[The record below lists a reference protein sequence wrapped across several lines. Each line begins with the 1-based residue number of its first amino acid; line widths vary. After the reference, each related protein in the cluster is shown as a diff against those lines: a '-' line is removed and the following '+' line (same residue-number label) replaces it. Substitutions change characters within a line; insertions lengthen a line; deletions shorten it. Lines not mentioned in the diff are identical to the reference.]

1 MALVTVTAATT
12 APVTISE
19 VKDHLVVDHSD
30 DDQYLAGL
38 IDAVVEYLEA
48 VQDRTLVTTTYDLKL
63 DRFPDGNGTIEL
75 PRSPLASVSSVKYQD
90 LDDVETTLAASKYTV
105 DTSSTPGRLLP
116 AYDESW
122 PSTRQ
127 HVHDVTVRYVAGY
140 GDPADVPRAHRHEI
154 LLRVADLFE
163 NREAAVTKRHE
174 SSFAAEALFQLNR
187 VV

>member
-75 PRSPLASVSSVKYQD
+75 EEFLVYFTDAGEQADQGVAKIDPDELPQPLSNNEPANIPASAMRSILIRSINVASEKGVLSARNVNS
-90 LDDVETTLAASKYTV
+90 EE
-105 DTSSTPGRLLP
+105 GR
-116 AYDESW
+116 
-122 PSTRQ
+122 
-127 HVHDVTVRYVAGY
+127 
-140 GDPADVPRAHRHEI
+140 
-154 LLRVADLFE
+154 
-163 NREAAVTKRHE
+163 
-174 SSFAAEALFQLNR
+174 
-187 VV
+187 